1 MASPDFRAT
10 APKWRNRAAQPDL
23 GPSEGRVYW
32 VETRPPLHT
41 CYMRRFRLAIRLA
54 FVSAG
59 LLGASLL
66 PTHADPP
73 GLAMDPLHFV
83 SDCLGRVSALRVHHD
98 AYGDREAE
106 ARAEAMRVV
115 LVDLVGAIMPPDG
128 GPRVLAWRAE
138 ARAAQAT
145 LLTQAALNADAQ
157 AAALADRLIAQCG
170 SMIVLPGAEPA

>member
-1 MASPDFRAT
+1 MS
-10 APKWRNRAAQPDL
+10 
-23 GPSEGRVYW
+23 
-32 VETRPPLHT
+32 
-41 CYMRRFRLAIRLA
+41 RFRQAIRLA

-59 LLGASLL
+59 LLGASVL
-66 PTHADPP
+66 PTHADAP
-73 GLAMDPLHFV
+73 GLAIDPLHFF

-115 LVDLVGAIMPPDG
+115 LAELVGAMTPPDG
-128 GPRVLAWRAE
+128 GPRVLTWRAE

-170 SMIVLPGAEPA
+170 SMIVLPGAEPT